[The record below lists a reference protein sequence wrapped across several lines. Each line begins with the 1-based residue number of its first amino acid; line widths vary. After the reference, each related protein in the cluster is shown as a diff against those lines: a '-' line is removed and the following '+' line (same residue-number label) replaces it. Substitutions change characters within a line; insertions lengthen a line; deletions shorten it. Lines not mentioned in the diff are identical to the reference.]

1 MRQDNAEEGE
11 GEEGGRER
19 PLPMETRLA
28 GGELRCRLR
37 DESVMGPGSTKL
49 DGWKM
54 KSPRT
59 STRTGLVER
68 KTRGSRTAGGQAPPV
83 PLPRVS
89 KVTTPIA
96 RDE

>member
-37 DESVMGPGSTKL
+37 DDVCDGPWIDEAGWVEDEKSEDEYE
-49 DGWKM
+49 DG
-54 KSPRT
+54 
-59 STRTGLVER
+59 
-68 KTRGSRTAGGQAPPV
+68 AC
-83 PLPRVS
+83 
-89 KVTTPIA
+89 
-96 RDE
+96 